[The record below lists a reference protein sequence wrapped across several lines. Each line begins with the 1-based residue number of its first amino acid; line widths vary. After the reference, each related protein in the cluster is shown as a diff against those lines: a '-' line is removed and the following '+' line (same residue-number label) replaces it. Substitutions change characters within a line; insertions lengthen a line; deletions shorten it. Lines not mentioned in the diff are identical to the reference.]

1 MKRYLTTFVAVA
13 MLVGLGLTIG
23 CQRAV
28 EPANDVVEPPPPE
41 VPPEDLVALVEGN
54 NQFALDLYKKLAET
68 EKGNL
73 FFSPYSISSALA
85 MTYAGARGQTAEEMA
100 KVLGIAKLG
109 DKVHPAHA
117 SLAYKLKSAGGK
129 DKPEFHIANALWGQ
143 QGLPFK
149 PEFLQLTRKHYGAGL
164 QEVNFGDTEN
174 ARGTINKWV
183 GEQTREKIPELLKP
197 GVLSNDT
204 KLVLTNA
211 IYFKADWLRPF
222 DKDWTQDGPFH
233 RTPTEKVTVPFMQQ
247 KASFRVAATGDARVL
262 ELPYVGGE
270 YAMLIVLPNKPEDF
284 GRVQATLT
292 GESVKGWFAKA
303 TEHEYDIMLPKFK
316 MQMAVNLIPALK
328 QLGMTTAFAE
338 SSADFSNCEESKRLF
353 IGSVEHQATI
363 DVDESGTTAAAATE
377 VSIRLLSAGPRFI
390 VDRPFLVI
398 IRSKQT
404 GAIVFIGKV
413 LNPKRK
419 T

>member
-1 MKRYLTTFVAVA
+1 MKRYLTSFVTVA

-28 EPANDVVEPPPPE
+28 EPINDLGPPPSE
-41 VPPEDLVALVEGN
+41 VSPEDLTALVEGN

-68 EKGNL
+68 EKGNI

-149 PEFLQLTRKHYGAGL
+149 PEFLQLTRRHYGAGL

-222 DKDWTQDGPFH
+222 DKDSTHDGTFH
-233 RTPTEKVTVPFMQQ
+233 RTPTETVRVPFMHQE
-247 KASFRVAATGDARVL
+247 ASFRVAGIGDARVL

-270 YAMLIVLPNKPEDF
+270 YAMLIVLPNKPEDL
-284 GRVQATLT
+284 GRIQAGLT
-292 GESVKGWFAKA
+292 SESISGWLAKA
-303 TEHEYDIMLPKFK
+303 TEHKYDIMLPKFK
-316 MQMAVNLIPALK
+316 MQMAANLVPALQ
-328 QLGMTTAFAE
+328 QLGMTTAFNMNF
-338 SSADFSNCEESKRLF
+338 ADFSGCEESKQLF
-353 IGSVEHQATI
+353 IAGVEHQATI
-363 DVDESGTTAAAATE
+363 DVDEFGTTAAAATA
-377 VSIRLLSAGPRFI
+377 VTVVMASAGPRFV

-404 GAIVFIGKV
+404 GAIVFVGKV
-413 LNPKRK
+413 MNPKA
-419 T
+419 

>member
-1 MKRYLTTFVAVA
+1 
-13 MLVGLGLTIG
+13 MLVGFGLTMG

-28 EPANDVVEPPPPE
+28 EPANDIAEPPPD
-41 VPPEDLVALVEGN
+41 VLPEDLAALVEGN

-68 EKGNL
+68 EKGNI

-149 PEFLQLTRKHYGAGL
+149 PEFLQLTRNHYGAGL

-197 GVLSNDT
+197 GILTRDT

-211 IYFKADWLRPF
+211 IYFKADWLHPF
-222 DKDWTQDGPFH
+222 KKTRTKDGPFH
-233 RTPTEKVTVPFMQQ
+233 RTPTETVTVPFMHQTA
-247 KASFRVAATGDARVL
+247 KFRYSKVGESRVL
-262 ELPYVGGE
+262 ELPYKGGE
-270 YAMLIVLPNKPEDF
+270 YAMLVALPNKSSDIR
-284 GRVQATLT
+284 GTLT
-292 GESVKGWFAKA
+292 NEVIKEWLAKA
-303 TEHEYDIMLPKFK
+303 TECEIDLTMPKF
-316 MQMAVNLIPALK
+316 QMRVGASLK
-328 QLGMTTAFAE
+328 SPLMQLGMTTVFDND
-338 SSADFSNCEESKRLF
+338 ADFSGMGVRKGTK
-353 IGSVEHQATI
+353 IASVVHEATI
-363 DVDESGTTAAAATE
+363 DVDEQGTVATAATAVVMAMSMKPTFY
-377 VSIRLLSAGPRFI
+377 L
-390 VDRPFLVI
+390 DRPFVLAI
-398 IRSKQT
+398 IHRET
-404 GAIVFIGKV
+404 GNLIFVGSVFSIQS
-413 LNPKRK
+413 
-419 T
+419 

>member
-28 EPANDVVEPPPPE
+28 EPANDVVEPPPD
-41 VPPEDLVALVEGN
+41 VPPEDLSALVDGN

-68 EKGNL
+68 EKGNI

-149 PEFLQLTRKHYGAGL
+149 PEFLQLTRRHYGAGL

-174 ARGTINKWV
+174 ARGTINRWV
-183 GEQTREKIPELLKP
+183 GDQTREKIPELLKP

-211 IYFKADWLRPF
+211 IYFKADWLHPF
-222 DKDWTQDGPFH
+222 EKTSTKAGPFH
-233 RTPTEKVTVPFMQQ
+233 RTPTETVTVPFMHQ
-247 KASFRVAATGDARVL
+247 KASFRVAWDGQVGVL

-270 YAMLIVLPNKPEDF
+270 YAMLVVLPNKPEDLN
-284 GRVQATLT
+284 RVQAGLT
-292 GESVKGWFAKA
+292 SESIAGWLGKA
-303 TEHEYDIMLPKFK
+303 MAHKYDIMLPKFK
-316 MQMAVNLIPALK
+316 MQMAANLVPALQ
-328 QLGMTTAFAE
+328 QLGMTTAFKSIE
-338 SSADFSNCEESKRLF
+338 ADFSNCEESKQMF
-353 IGSVEHQATI
+353 IASIEHQATI
-363 DVDESGTTAAAATE
+363 DVDEFGTTAAAATE
-377 VSIRLLSAGPRFI
+377 VSMSYASSGPQF
-390 VDRPFLVI
+390 VVNRPFLVV

-404 GAIVFIGKV
+404 GAIVFVGKV
-413 LNPKRK
+413 MNPKA
-419 T
+419 